1 MDAVE
6 FLRTAYRM
14 CDTYGREC
22 DSCRARNACFSNPTD
37 RRRNPEGVVAEVEN
51 WAKDNP
57 IKIRQ
62 CEFLKQFPN
71 ADLTRLQPCII
82 EKDKR
87 PTRCI
92 KYIDEVGRSLCDDC
106 RNDYWNEE
114 VTDND

>member
-14 CDTYGREC
+14 CDTYREC
-22 DSCRARNACFSNPTD
+22 DSCPAAWNACFVNPTD
-37 RRRNPEGVVAEVEN
+37 RRRNPDGVVAAVEN
-51 WAKDNP
+51 WSKDHPAKT
-57 IKIRQ
+57 RQ
-62 CEFLKQFPN
+62 SEFLQQFPN

-92 KYIDEVGRSLCDDC
+92 KYIDEAGRSLCDEC
-106 RNDYWNEE
+106 RKDYWNEE
-114 VTDND
+114 VSE